1 MIERYDTDYLAGH
14 YQVDDD
20 NVTILKDGELFSG
33 SAYSLEDYRQLLA
46 YMDANDLSIS
56 ENYDTVCSQLDIQ
69 SYIDY
74 YATQIYINNF
84 DFSESKNQVMWRSDS
99 TDAANPYA
107 DGKWRF
113 SLMDVDLSLTSF
125 GGVEN
130 YATNSFS
137 DTESAVVI
145 QTEETMF
152 KSLLANASFR
162 QQFVTTFL
170 DLENQNFSYATVR
183 AAMDTCLGYIDDPD
197 MMDAY
202 FANRPAYIND
212 SLAETFP

>member
-84 DFSESKNQVMWRSDS
+84 DFSESKIRSC
-99 TDAANPYA
+99 
-107 DGKWRF
+107 
-113 SLMDVDLSLTSF
+113 
-125 GGVEN
+125 GVRTAPMLQTPTPMEN
-130 YATNSFS
+130 G
-137 DTESAVVI
+137 V
-145 QTEETMF
+145 
-152 KSLLANASFR
+152 
-162 QQFVTTFL
+162 
-170 DLENQNFSYATVR
+170 
-183 AAMDTCLGYIDDPD
+183 
-197 MMDAY
+197 
-202 FANRPAYIND
+202 
-212 SLAETFP
+212 FP